1 MYSCFPEDLLPYI
14 EYWLFHIWIDT
25 GLGVVRDLM
34 QEQFIDELVF
44 KCLTLEDD
52 LGRAVARLKT
62 QPGQFAGKCSINR
75 HYNSY

>member
-1 MYSCFPEDLLPYI
+1 
-14 EYWLFHIWIDT
+14 
-25 GLGVVRDLM
+25 M

-62 QPGQFAGKCSINR
+62 QPGQFASKCSINR

>member
-1 MYSCFPEDLLPYI
+1 
-14 EYWLFHIWIDT
+14 
-25 GLGVVRDLM
+25 M

-75 HYNSY
+75 HCNSY